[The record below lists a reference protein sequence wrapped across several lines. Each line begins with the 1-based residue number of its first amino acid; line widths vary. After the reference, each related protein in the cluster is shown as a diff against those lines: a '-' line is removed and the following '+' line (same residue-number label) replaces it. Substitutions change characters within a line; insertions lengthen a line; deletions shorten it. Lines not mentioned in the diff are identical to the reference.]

1 MLLAILR
8 ETVASVVVKLSEST
22 ISCSAITR
30 VNFGLNADLSEA
42 WKYRMQPVSATMLRS
57 GERMWN
63 MYFTMYDGRVCCVR
77 DAARVSSVRLFA
89 RLFVCLSVCLSVCL
103 LVCLSPKCVHKK
115 TRFSHRTKQFRA
127 MVSIHDLQE
136 VLHGIFKKTLLD
148 PSDSNPPSWKLWN
161 HFILTKNHPMWM
173 RSGTQQKILNSMT
186 VTWPNMNISRVQNGE
201 RPSY

>member
-89 RLFVCLSVCLSVCL
+89 RLFVCLSVGLSVCRQYAYI
-103 LVCLSPKCVHKK
+103 K

-136 VLHGIFKKTLLD
+136 VLHGIFKKTLLN
-148 PSDSNPPSWKLWN
+148 PSDSNQPSWKLWN

>member
-1 MLLAILR
+1 
-8 ETVASVVVKLSEST
+8 
-22 ISCSAITR
+22 
-30 VNFGLNADLSEA
+30 
-42 WKYRMQPVSATMLRS
+42 
-57 GERMWN
+57 

-136 VLHGIFKKTLLD
+136 VLHGIFKKNIIGPLRFKSAILKIVKSLYFNEKSSNVDEIWYTTENFELN
-148 PSDSNPPSWKLWN
+148 DSHVTKYE
-161 HFILTKNHPMWM
+161 HF
-173 RSGTQQKILNSMT
+173 
-186 VTWPNMNISRVQNGE
+186 
-201 RPSY
+201 